1 MANAAPKTISEPQW
15 LAAVDAYERGTKH
28 ASQIARDL
36 GVSPSTVSREFKRR
50 GCTKASRVA
59 ECVAALEK
67 ALDAVNRRRAQQRQ
81 VAEVEAMERCAELD
95 RMIGGM
101 MKSLIAAE
109 KAGNLA
115 AAGPMIEKVR
125 RSLA

>member
-1 MANAAPKTISEPQW
+1 MANASRKVVSERQW

-36 GVSPSTVSREFKRR
+36 GVSSSTVSREFKRR
-50 GCTKASRVA
+50 GCVKASRVA
-59 ECVAALEK
+59 ESIAALEK
-67 ALDAVNRRRAQQRQ
+67 ALDAVSRRRAKHRL
-81 VAEVEAMERCAELD
+81 VAEAEAMERCAELD

-109 KAGNLA
+109 RAGNLA